1 MVEYH
6 AGAKSAAELLVEE
19 KAARKIL
26 TFCGELDV
34 ILGGG
39 VCTGQITEFCQ
50 PLFHSV
56 KEETS
61 LLTIHQHSLR
71 KVTAGRWCASS
82 RQDANRVR

>member
-1 MVEYH
+1 MVEDR

-39 VCTGQITEFCQ
+39 VCTGQITEFCKF
-50 PLFHSV
+50 LLC
-56 KEETS
+56 KRRMCM
-61 LLTIHQHSLR
+61 LTIYQHMLR
-71 KVTAGRWCASS
+71 KVTASRWCASS
-82 RQDANRVR
+82 RQDPNRVR